1 MDEIIVVD
9 TGSVDRTKEIV
20 EKYTSNIYDFQW
32 IDDFAAARNFFF
44 FQKATQE
51 YILWLD
57 ADDVLLEDAQEAL
70 KLLKRELD
78 PKIDAVSMPY
88 HLAMDSNGKPLYCT
102 KRNRLVKREKQFQW
116 FGKVHE
122 YLAISGEVF

>member
-1 MDEIIVVD
+1 M
-9 TGSVDRTKEIV
+9 
-20 EKYTSNIYDFQW
+20 
-32 IDDFAAARNFFF
+32 
-44 FQKATQE
+44 
-51 YILWLD
+51 WLD

-122 YLAISGEVF
+122 YLAISGEVLVVMLLLHIKRKSNKS

>member
-1 MDEIIVVD
+1 M
-9 TGSVDRTKEIV
+9 
-20 EKYTSNIYDFQW
+20 
-32 IDDFAAARNFFF
+32 
-44 FQKATQE
+44 
-51 YILWLD
+51 WLD

-102 KRNRLVKREKQFQW
+102 KKKSTC
-116 FGKVHE
+116 K
-122 YLAISGEVF
+122 A

>member
-1 MDEIIVVD
+1 MTFHGLMILQQQEI
-9 TGSVDRTKEIV
+9 
-20 EKYTSNIYDFQW
+20 
-32 IDDFAAARNFFF
+32 FFS
-44 FQKATQE
+44 KATQE

-88 HLAMDSNGKPLYCT
+88 HLALDSSGKPLYCT
-102 KRNRLVKREKQFQW
+102 KEIDL
-116 FGKVHE
+116 
-122 YLAISGEVF
+122 

>member
-1 MDEIIVVD
+1 MISSGLMILQQ
-9 TGSVDRTKEIV
+9 R
-20 EKYTSNIYDFQW
+20 
-32 IDDFAAARNFFF
+32 RNFSFS
-44 FQKATQE
+44 KATQE

-102 KRNRLVKREKQFQW
+102 KRNRLVKRENNFNGLER
-116 FGKVHE
+116 FMS
-122 YLAISGEVF
+122 I

>member
-32 IDDFAAARNFFF
+32 IDDFAAARNFSFS
-44 FQKATQE
+44 KATQE

-88 HLAMDSNGKPLYCT
+88 HLAMDSNGNLYIVQKKSTC
-102 KRNRLVKREKQFQW
+102 K
-116 FGKVHE
+116 
-122 YLAISGEVF
+122 A